1 MTMHITDSVN
11 TELPATFE
19 TLEEMADFWD
29 THDVTDFEEFLTPID
44 ASVDEQ
50 PRHEYVITLSNSL
63 DTLLQQAQKTE
74 GVSLNTL
81 VNLWVQEKLQH
92 YVIAPR

>member
-1 MTMHITDSVN
+1 MTKNDSVK

-29 THDVTDFEEFLTPID
+29 THDVTDFEEFLTPVD
-44 ASVDEQ
+44 ATVAMS
-50 PRHEYVITLSNSL
+50 PRHEYVITLSDSL
-63 DTLLQQAQKTE
+63 DLLLQKAQKSE

-81 VNLWVQEKLQH
+81 VNLWVQEKLQQ
-92 YVIAPR
+92 YAIASR